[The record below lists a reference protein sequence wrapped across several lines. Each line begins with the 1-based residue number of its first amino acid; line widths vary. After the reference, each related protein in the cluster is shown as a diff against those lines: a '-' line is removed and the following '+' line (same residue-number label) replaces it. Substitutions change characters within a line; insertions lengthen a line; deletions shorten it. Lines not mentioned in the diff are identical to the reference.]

1 MSSAIV
7 QAAVPESLAIPPA
20 YLDSHP
26 HPVHTTPPPAY
37 AVDRILVKFRPG
49 AAASDVGELM
59 HRAEQNRSKSFPALM
74 CMSCKYPFEQWK
86 RS

>member
-1 MSSAIV
+1 MHHSLSLPILLLSSAIV
-7 QAAVPESLAIPPA
+7 QAAVPESLVIPQA

-49 AAASDVGELM
+49 AAASDVGGVD
-59 HRAEQNRSKSFPALM
+59 ASEQSKIAQSHF
-74 CMSCKYPFEQWK
+74 
-86 RS
+86 RH